1 MNKIHVQN
9 FHVRLVYLETA
20 VTEIIKLLQMRF
32 DAALVEKL
40 PPEVQA
46 ARAADDAYYGE

>member
-1 MNKIHVQN
+1 MQQLVNLHI
-9 FHVRLVYLETA
+9 RLVYLESA
-20 VTEIIKLLQMRF
+20 VTEILKYLQMRF
-32 DAALVEKL
+32 DAAMVEKI